1 MNWLSTLL
9 QLERDK
15 TPAIVITVLESRG
28 STPRNS
34 GTKMVVTAEQTY
46 HTIGGGHLEYKA
58 IKQAREMLTHGN
70 ASAQI
75 EHYALGAS
83 LGQCC
88 GGAIQLFFEPIN
100 PQQLNIVIFGAGH
113 IAQSLLPILA
123 QLPCS
128 IRLIDSREE
137 QLEAQIEHPNIARC
151 LSDSPAD
158 EVASLPIGSYV
169 LVMTHNHHLD
179 QAIIEALLKQGD
191 SSFIGMIGSM
201 TKRRKFEHRLRHKGF
216 SEDVISQMTCP
227 VGIHEIKGKLPI
239 EIAIS
244 IAGQVIQ
251 HYQQNEQSTH
261 SHNKPAAL
269 HKLA

>member
-1 MNWLSTLL
+1 MSWLSTLL

-15 TPAIVITVLESRG
+15 TPAIIITVLESRG

-58 IKQAREMLTHGN
+58 IKQAREMLANGSTT
-70 ASAQI
+70 AQI
-75 EHYALGAS
+75 EHFALGAS

-100 PQQLNIVIFGAGH
+100 SKQLNIVIFGAGH
-113 IAQSLLPILA
+113 IAQALLPILA

-128 IRLIDSREE
+128 ITLIDSREE
-137 QLEAQIEHPNIARC
+137 QLEALVEHLNITRC

-158 EVASLPIGSYV
+158 EVPSLPSGSHV

-179 QAIIEALLKQGD
+179 QSIIEALLKQGD
-191 SSFIGMIGSM
+191 ASFIGMIGSI

-216 SEDVISQMTCP
+216 NEALIAKMTCP
-227 VGIHEIKGKLPI
+227 VGIPEIKGKLPI

-251 HYQQNEQSTH
+251 HYQQNQQSTQ
-261 SHNKPAAL
+261 SHNTLAAL